1 MKILDENAKW
11 WIGAEKEWAY
21 QAKNGDWWIIKN
33 EEKKEKRE
41 KKMSPC
47 NIPAQGIISLGGNLK
62 KILLIMVFAGLLGIS
77 LGINAAQ
84 YLKIKNLENAVSQ
97 QKIIKSSG
105 LGHRDQPS

>member
-1 MKILDENAKW
+1 
-11 WIGAEKEWAY
+11 
-21 QAKNGDWWIIKN
+21 
-33 EEKKEKRE
+33 
-41 KKMSPC
+41 
-47 NIPAQGIISLGGNLK
+47 
-62 KILLIMVFAGLLGIS
+62 MVFAGLLGIS